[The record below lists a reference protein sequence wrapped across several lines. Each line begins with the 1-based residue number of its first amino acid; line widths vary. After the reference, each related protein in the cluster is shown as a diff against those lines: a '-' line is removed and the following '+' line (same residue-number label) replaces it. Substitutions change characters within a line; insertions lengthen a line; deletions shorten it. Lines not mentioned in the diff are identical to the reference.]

1 MLQQNCCQAPPRI
14 LSACSRVGPQQ
25 GLQFRFGIV
34 SDVQYADIKDG
45 HSFLG
50 TPRYYRASLDG
61 LKRAVLGWKNQQ
73 VEFGIQFGDLIDGFN
88 PKDKSDIALQSV
100 LDEFA
105 LLNKPVYHMIG
116 NHCLYNLPRKRLNE
130 ALGIDGTSSYY
141 SFSPHQAW
149 RFVVL
154 DTYDVSMLG
163 WPESHPLHQQ
173 AKAILDE
180 KNINEVTVLHAA
192 FDHKHASGL
201 LASGPVLPVTQMHC
215 LYACT
220 YLSQPTLSS
229 EACNML
235 HSQIVHAAHASW
247 HAHGC
252 FSSQW
257 VMPFSCM
264 QNKNNPE
271 GHEGPARRFVQFGGG
286 ISAEQLDWF
295 VQQLADARAAD
306 QRVIVCGHLP
316 LHPGTCIGTCLL
328 WNYEEVLQAIWDAGN
343 VVATISGH
351 AHNVSLCTSHALS
364 SLCETSHCNALCTSC
379 SCKDAEFNM

>member
-1 MLQQNCCQAPPRI
+1 M
-14 LSACSRVGPQQ
+14 LSAFSYVGPQQ

-88 PKDKSDIALQSV
+88 PKDKSETALKSV

-105 LLNKPVYHMIG
+105 LLYKPVYHVIG

-130 ALGIDGTSSYY
+130 ALGIHGTSSYY

-149 RFVVL
+149 RFVVI
-154 DTYDVSMLG
+154 DAYDVSMLG
-163 WPESHPLHQQ
+163 WPESHPLYQQ
-173 AKAILDE
+173 AKAILDD
-180 KNINEVTVLHAA
+180 KNINEVIFLHAGLIIGMCLGCLHACFA
-192 FDHKHASGL
+192 FGHTDASTL
-201 LASGPVLPVTQMHC
+201 CMHIHC
-215 LYACT
+215 HDLHWAQQHTTCYTAECACSPCFFACVWT
-220 YLSQPTLSS
+220 PQPR
-229 EACNML
+229 
-235 HSQIVHAAHASW
+235 
-247 HAHGC
+247 
-252 FSSQW
+252 W
-257 VMPFSCM
+257 VMPYGRM

-286 ISAEQLDWF
+286 ISAGQLDWF

-316 LHPGTCIGTCLL
+316 MHPGTCIGTCLL

-351 AHNVSLCTSHALS
+351 AHNVSLHTPMHGLPCVRQATARHCVQAAHA
-364 SLCETSHCNALCTSC
+364 
-379 SCKDAEFNM
+379 NMLIVHVLG

>member
-1 MLQQNCCQAPPRI
+1 MPPTGNPVHT
-14 LSACSRVGPQQ
+14 SGPQQ

-61 LKRAVLGWKNQQ
+61 LRRAVLGWKNQQ

-88 PKDKSDIALQSV
+88 PKDKSETALQSV

-105 LLNKPVYHMIG
+105 LLYKPVYHMIG
-116 NHCLYNLPRKRLNE
+116 NHCLYNLPRNRLNE
-130 ALGIDGTSSYY
+130 ALGIHGTSSYY
-141 SFSPHQAW
+141 SFSPHRGW
-149 RFVVL
+149 RFVVI
-154 DTYDVSMLG
+154 DAYDVSMLG

-180 KNINEVTVLHAA
+180 KNINE
-192 FDHKHASGL
+192 
-201 LASGPVLPVTQMHC
+201 
-215 LYACT
+215 
-220 YLSQPTLSS
+220 
-229 EACNML
+229 
-235 HSQIVHAAHASW
+235 
-247 HAHGC
+247 
-252 FSSQW
+252 
-257 VMPFSCM
+257 
-264 QNKNNPE
+264 NKNNPE

-295 VQQLADARAAD
+295 VQQLADATAAH

-351 AHNVSLCTSHALS
+351 THNDGYAVDEHGVHHRVLNAVLETEPGKDCYGWLDVYADHLDLVGIGELDSQKMPFADQYDPRSPPKEQSHS
-364 SLCETSHCNALCTSC
+364 VETSEAEEAAL
-379 SCKDAEFNM
+379 ERQP